1 MLCGPLSQM
10 QLQREDAYKHDRT
23 VGVLVTSR
31 VLVPAGR
38 EVEVEVEELSSLALL
53 PLGVRSIPPLC
64 LP

>member
-38 EVEVEVEELSSLALL
+38 EVEVEELSSLALL